1 MRTIDKLIYH
11 PSLANA
17 AYRARQYL
25 QTTRSVVAD
34 FRNLL
39 KKPYKDARVVQQ
51 DMSCSQ
57 LYLGTTNVCN
67 ARCVFCIYKNH
78 VGPRGVMTFEI
89 ARKAMDE
96 YVEMGG
102 RLICF
107 SPTLGEP
114 LLDPGLM
121 EKIQYAVQLPRM
133 GAYIF
138 TNGSLLVKN
147 EAYKELVDSG
157 IRHITISMGE
167 TDRDRYAEGYGVD
180 LYPQVIDG
188 VHRLMQ
194 YNKERGEKTKVT
206 IAFRSTTA
214 PASVVQSP
222 DFKQYIKPFLSDRV
236 DFNFM
241 QNYDNWGGA
250 IRPKD
255 LRGIMQLRRI
265 PRVKKHMCLR
275 TLDLLVLYEGSV
287 RLCGC
292 RCKETEFDDLVVG
305 NIQQDSL
312 KNLYW
317 GPKAQEI
324 RDSFAQNQLRE
335 VCKDCSLYMPSWILK

>member
-1 MRTIDKLIYH
+1 
-11 PSLANA
+11 
-17 AYRARQYL
+17 
-25 QTTRSVVAD
+25 
-34 FRNLL
+34 
-39 KKPYKDARVVQQ
+39 
-51 DMSCSQ
+51 
-57 LYLGTTNVCN
+57 
-67 ARCVFCIYKNH
+67 
-78 VGPRGVMTFEI
+78 MTFEI